1 VAYGSL
7 LQERRR
13 ALHAGIV
20 EALERLAP
28 DRLAEQVER
37 LTHHALR
44 GEVWD
49 KALVY
54 CRQAGEKAM
63 MRSAY
68 REAVGSF
75 EQALRVLPHL
85 PDHRDMREQ
94 AIDLRFALRTALQ
107 ASGDLGRILTVLREA
122 EALAAALDDPR
133 RLGQVSIFMNQ
144 HYFITGDPDQAIA
157 SCQRALAMVS
167 GDVGLHAVANNY
179 LGMAYHTQGEYQQ
192 AIAYCRRTVAALDDA
207 LRRERFGQVILPTV
221 ASRTFL
227 AWSLA
232 EMGQFAEGLAIAE
245 EGRRVAEAVG
255 LPGSLMFA
263 YFGAG
268 LPSLRQGDLAQALP
282 RLERAV
288 GLCQEADLP
297 LWFPWVAWAL
307 GSAYVL
313 SKRVTDAQVLLEQAV
328 EQSASMGRWAY
339 HALFVAT
346 LGEALLRAGHLV
358 EARLRAE
365 KALVFARAH
374 KERGH
379 EAWALRVLGEIAAQ
393 RDPLVSDEAA
403 TYYQQAL
410 TLADA
415 LGMRPLVAHCHY
427 GLGSL
432 YAKISRWDAARGEL
446 SAAIELYRAM
456 EMAFWLPQA
465 QATVAE
471 MEGR

>member
-1 VAYGSL
+1 
-7 LQERRR
+7 
-13 ALHAGIV
+13 
-20 EALERLAP
+20 
-28 DRLAEQVER
+28 
-37 LTHHALR
+37 
-44 GEVWD
+44 
-49 KALVY
+49 
-54 CRQAGEKAM
+54 M

-68 REAVGSF
+68 REAVEAF

-85 PDHRDMREQ
+85 PDHRGTREQ
-94 AIDLRFALRTALQ
+94 AIDLRFALRTALMP
-107 ASGDLGRILTVLREA
+107 SGAFERILAVLREV
-122 EALAAALDDPR
+122 ETLAATLDNPR

-144 HYFITGDPDQAIA
+144 HFFITGDPDQAIA
-157 SCQRALAMVS
+157 AGQHALAMTS

-207 LRRERFGQVILPTV
+207 LRRDRFGQVILPAV

-232 EMGQFAEGLAIAE
+232 EMGQFAEGLAIGE
-245 EGRRVAEAVG
+245 EGCRIAEAVG

-288 GLCQEADLP
+288 RLCQEADLP

-307 GSAYVL
+307 GLAYVL
-313 SKRVTDAQVLLEQAV
+313 SKRVTDALVLLAQAV
-328 EQSASMGRWAY
+328 EQSASLGRWAY

-358 EARLRAE
+358 EARHRAE
-365 KALVFARAH
+365 QALAFARTH
-374 KERGH
+374 KERSH
-379 EAWALRVLGEIAAQ
+379 EAWALRVLGEMAAQ
-393 RDPLVSDEAA
+393 RDPPDGAEAA
-403 TYYQQAL
+403 TYYRQSLA
-410 TLADA
+410 LADA
-415 LGMRPLVAHCHY
+415 LGMRPLVAHCHC

-432 YAKISRWDAARGEL
+432 YTKIGRWDAARGEL

-456 EMAFWLPQA
+456 EMTFWLPHA
-465 QATVAE
+465 QAAVAE
-471 MEGR
+471 VDGR